1 MPVTAIRT
9 VVNLGTDTAYIKNIE
24 SPGDTGGVGQR
35 HTLAPAPKT
44 APHWTKWDHEIWIPW
59 ATSSQE
65 FDHHHLE
72 VSFDD
77 SLTVYI
83 WQANYPADGDHV
95 RASTDG
101 WHSENHIMDESW
113 PHLGLPTVGG
123 DRTLVIFG
131 QRVFLAPYPP
141 ASSPTRWNY
150 TLELDFAQ
158 YAHIEPCP
166 GNRNPS
172 ASDPIEGVGS
182 QVQASS
188 SGFVFCRCSVRAE
201 KITEDGHR

>member
-123 DRTLVIFG
+123 DRTLAIFG

-141 ASSPTRWNY
+141 APP
-150 TLELDFAQ
+150 Q
-158 YAHIEPCP
+158 P
-166 GNRNPS
+166 
-172 ASDPIEGVGS
+172 
-182 QVQASS
+182 
-188 SGFVFCRCSVRAE
+188 
-201 KITEDGHR
+201 DGTIPWS